1 MQAKSNRYS
10 RQPSKN
16 EDLRDSSRP
25 LTISLD
31 FLLLFEAL
39 FLHGRMPNACSD
51 LRVVRVGTPQKTCTG
66 YPKRASS
73 SPQPGVTAS

>member
-16 EDLRDSSRP
+16 ENLRDSSRP

-39 FLHGRMPNACSD
+39 FCMEGCQTPALTCAWCNA
-51 LRVVRVGTPQKTCTG
+51 LG
-66 YPKRASS
+66 
-73 SPQPGVTAS
+73 